1 MFKTEDFG
9 KLLQQKIH
17 EEKLIG
23 IFQATETMS
32 MTPSIYFF
40 GITDK
45 NIYFIDSSIFVFDKS
60 ISKISWEEIFEIKVK
75 GKMLGLQT
83 LVFCFKNGVMKKIL
97 ANTKGKGYLLTPE
110 MLEYLKSK
118 NNNTITP
125 EIKKN
130 QLKHKIIA
138 FICIL
143 LSLLAFAFAI
153 TVRKHLTGY

>member
-1 MFKTEDFG
+1 MFETENYG
-9 KLLQQKIH
+9 ELLKEKIQS
-17 EEKLIG
+17 EKIVG
-23 IFQATETMS
+23 IFQATEAMS
-32 MTPSIYFF
+32 MTPTIYVI

-45 NIYFIDSSIFVFDKS
+45 NLHFMDSNKS
-60 ISKISWEEIFEIKVK
+60 ISKIPWEQIFEIKVK
-75 GKMLGLQT
+75 GKILGLQT
-83 LVFCFKNGVMKKIL
+83 LVFCYKNGEMKKFL

-110 MLEYLKSK
+110 MLEYLKSR

-125 EIKKN
+125 EIKRN

-153 TVRKHLTGY
+153 TIRKHLTGY